1 MSRGRTTIPAWE
13 GPMLQAI
20 ADGKYQAAR
29 EEALQRYIA
38 ERERRRRHATIRDSK
53 DRERRT
59 LVGAHV
65 PRAEADMVAW
75 IAEQEDIS
83 LTAFV
88 KLAIRQAVERSDTGR
103 DLDLSALNCNKK

>member
-20 ADGKYQAAR
+20 AEGRWPTAR

-38 ERERRRRHATIRDSK
+38 ERERRRKHAAVRDDHDK
-53 DRERRT
+53 ERRT

-65 PRAEADMVAW
+65 PREEADRVAEM
-75 IAEQEDIS
+75 AEREGMS
-83 LTAFV
+83 VTAFV
-88 KLAIRQAVERSDTGR
+88 KLALRQAMEAGNSKI
-103 DLDLSALNCNKK
+103 NKK